1 MGRIV
6 ADEYVVAAVDES
18 GHRVARRETDGW
30 KEPWSVGAHEEMAH
44 QDQE

>member
-6 ADEYVVAAVDES
+6 ADEYVVVAAVDES

-30 KEPWSVGAHEEMAH
+30 KEPWSVGAHEMMA
-44 QDQE
+44 QE